1 MKFKFA
7 ETIALTCSDLMFR
20 IHVSLYCKRCC
31 EVSWPI
37 LINLPAVLLDIL
49 RWLRS
54 GFFPGSYVL
63 RIFHSIFQKL
73 SDRVIKYSKIKLEF
87 LPSPSV
93 NFYNPLLCS
102 KYAVAMAAGLK
113 HKIAFKSLQ
122 KGCFQAILS
131 FHHVKWRDKNLLN
144 VMLLYH
150 AKT

>member
-1 MKFKFA
+1 
-7 ETIALTCSDLMFR
+7 MFR

-102 KYAVAMAAGLK
+102 KYAVAMAGGLK

-122 KGCFQAILS
+122 KRMFPSNFVFSSCKMKRQESLECNAVIPC
-131 FHHVKWRDKNLLN
+131 KNLR
-144 VMLLYH
+144 VPP
-150 AKT
+150 